1 MPTTCKAIRIHETGG
16 PEVMKWEDV
25 EVGDPGP
32 GQVRLRHTAVG
43 LNFIDINHRAGTY
56 PIASLPATIGMEAAG
71 VVEAVGA
78 GVEGVAPGDRVSHC
92 MAIGA
97 YSEQMIIAADRLIRL
112 RDHTPDEIAAAATL
126 QGLTAH
132 YLVNESWQLRAGQT
146 CLVQAAAGG
155 VGLLLCQWA
164 RHIGATVIGT
174 VSTDEKAE
182 YARAHGCDHPVNYV
196 RDDFAEKVREITGGR
211 GVDVV
216 YDAIGKTTF
225 AKGLDCLAER
235 GRMVTYGV
243 ASGPIEP
250 VNIGVLRP
258 KSASI
263 AAGGLGN
270 FIRDPEERQRNADE
284 LFGLIAAGTLKVE
297 INQRYPLAE
306 AARAHADLAGRRT
319 TGSSV
324 LTLQ

>member
-1 MPTTCKAIRIHETGG
+1 MTITCKAIRIHETGG

-32 GQVRLRHTAVG
+32 GQVRLRHTVVG

-56 PIASLPATIGMEAAG
+56 PLAKLPAVIGMEAAG
-71 VVEAVGA
+71 VVEAVGP
-78 GVEGVAPGDRVSHC
+78 GVADFAPGDRVTHC
-92 MAIGA
+92 MNVGA
-97 YSEQMIIAADRLIRL
+97 YAEAMLIAADRLIRL

-132 YLVNESWQLRAGQT
+132 YLVNESWKLKKGHVA
-146 CLVQAAAGG
+146 LVQAAAGG

-174 VSTDEKAE
+174 VGTDEKGE
-182 YARAHGCDHPVNYV
+182 YARVHGCDHPVNYV
-196 RDDFAEKVREITGGR
+196 KDDFVQKVKEITGGR

-225 AKGLDCLAER
+225 AKGLDCVAER

-270 FIRDPEERQRNADE
+270 FIRDPAERQRNADE
-284 LFGLIAAGTLKVE
+284 LFGLIADGVLKVE
-297 INQRYPLAE
+297 INQRFKLAE

-319 TGSSV
+319 TGSSIF
-324 LTLQ
+324 TF

>member
-1 MPTTCKAIRIHETGG
+1 MTIACKAIRIHENGG

-32 GQVRLRHTAVG
+32 GQVRLRHTVVG

-56 PIASLPATIGMEAAG
+56 PLAKLPAVIGMEAAG
-71 VVEAVGA
+71 VVEAVGP
-78 GVEGVAPGDRVSHC
+78 GVADFKAGDRVTHC
-92 MAIGA
+92 MNVGA
-97 YSEQMIIAADRLIRL
+97 YSEAMLIAADRLIRL
-112 RDHTPDEIAAAATL
+112 RDHTPDEVAAAATL

-132 YLVNESWQLRAGQT
+132 YLVNESWQLKPGHVA
-146 CLVQAAAGG
+146 LVQAAAGG

-164 RHIGATVIGT
+164 KHIGATVIGT
-174 VSTDEKAE
+174 VGTDEKGA

-196 RDDFAEKVREITGGR
+196 RDDFAARVKEITGGR

-225 AKGLDCLAER
+225 AKGLECLAER

-250 VNIGVLRP
+250 LNISVLRP
-258 KSASI
+258 KSASV

-270 FIRDPEERQRNADE
+270 FIRDPAERQRNADE
-284 LFGLIAAGTLKVE
+284 LFGLIAEGVLKVE
-297 INQRYPLAE
+297 INQRYPLSE

-324 LTLQ
+324 FTL